1 MKTLYYTIIAILV
14 FSTSLYLKPIYGEN
28 QDSIMI
34 VNPQATSS
42 IKVGD
47 TFAINATLVNNS
59 TNTITVKNG
68 CGGPF
73 SVTFDGHAKVELKK
87 VCNWMAI
94 QIILHPGENITGS
107 SLASNLSYRAIAS
120 GTANTTITFSYVID
134 NKTSNLSFDNNST
147 SISKSFLYAISN
159 QSKETTPSISSPLK
173 QFKSGIAAQDVT
185 CNNGLQLV
193 IKSEDNS
200 PACVTPDTASK
211 LVIRGW
217 AKSPENGVLVTLA
230 EGQREGPLLVQ
241 QIFSDNIQ
249 GLSFREFPLATNVG
263 SPVTLHIG
271 DSISNGCTVELTLV
285 KISHGTATFLKKEN
299 LNKICPICLSENT
312 VIDTPNG
319 PVNIKNLKTGMAV
332 LTQDSSG
339 HMQTGTILKTGRTMT
354 PPGHVMV
361 HVVLSDTRELYA
373 SQNHPTA
380 DGRFFGELQAGDNL
394 DGSKIKSVER
404 VPYNGTFTYD
414 ILPSGQTGFYY
425 ADKILVASTLK

>member
-1 MKTLYYTIIAILV
+1 MKTLYYAIIAILI
-14 FSTSLYLKPIYGEN
+14 FSASLYLKPIHAEN
-28 QDSIMI
+28 QDDIMI
-34 VNPQATSS
+34 VNPQVQST

-73 SVTFDGHAKVELKK
+73 SVTFDGHAKVELNK

-107 SLASNLSYRAIAS
+107 SLASNLAYRAIAP
-120 GTANTTITFSYVID
+120 GTGNATITFSYVID
-134 NKTSNLSFDNNST
+134 NKTSNLPFDSNYT
-147 SISKSFLYAISN
+147 DISKSILYVVSG

-173 QFKSGIAAQDVT
+173 QFKSGIAAQDIT
-185 CNNGLQLV
+185 CNNGLQL
-193 IKSEDNS
+193 IFKSEDNS
-200 PACVTPDTASK
+200 PACVAPDTASK
-211 LVIRGW
+211 LVMRGW
-217 AKSPENGVLVTLA
+217 AKSPENGALVTLA

-249 GLSFREFPLATNVG
+249 GLSFREFPLAVNVG
-263 SPVTLHIG
+263 SPITLHIG
-271 DSISNGCTVELTLV
+271 DSISNGCTVSLTLV
-285 KISHGTATFLKKEN
+285 KISHGTATFIEKKS

-319 PVNIKNLKTGMAV
+319 PVNIQNLKTGMAV

-339 HMQTGTILKTGRTMT
+339 HTQTGIILKTGRTLA

-361 HVVLSDTRELYA
+361 HVVLSDARELYA

-380 DGRFFGELQAGDNL
+380 DGRYFGELYPGDEL
-394 DGSKIKSVER
+394 DGSKIKSVEQ
-404 VPYNGTFTYD
+404 VPYHGTFTYD